1 MEKEQLQIFQK
12 EQLNILKEVHAV
24 CTEHHLTYYIIC
36 GTALGAVRH
45 GGFIPW
51 DPDIDIAMP
60 REDYDRFVNHFWQQM
75 DEKYRCVSMKD
86 YKDYVS
92 PHAIVYLKNSRLKK
106 HKPDYFRNELRPVG
120 IYLDVMP
127 LDVAP
132 MDADAQE
139 RQAKAIARIKYY
151 RQWKLYSLGQS
162 KGFKRKITR
171 LILRMLLFPVSMRF
185 FNNKLEKEITRYS
198 DDKESTLWCSMT
210 SHYSYK
216 KQCMP
221 ISMYGTPTLIRFEG
235 LEVYGPEQMTDYLK
249 RIYGD
254 YMALPPLAERQKS
267 ANHFDSV
274 EVW

>member
-1 MEKEQLQIFQK
+1 MEKEQLQLFRQ
-12 EQLNILKEVHAV
+12 EQLKILEEIHALCV
-24 CTEHHLTYYIIC
+24 KNHLTYYLIC

-60 REDYDRFVNHFWQQM
+60 REDYDQFVNHDWKQL
-75 DEKYRCVSMKD
+75 DSKYRCVSMVD
-86 YKDYVS
+86 YRNYVS
-92 PHAIVYLKNSRLKK
+92 PHAVVYLKNSKLTK
-106 HKPDYFRNELRPVG
+106 HKPDYLREELRPVG

-132 MDADAQE
+132 MNVVAQE
-139 RQAKAIARIKYY
+139 RQAKAISKINFFRKIKT
-151 RQWKLYSLGQS
+151 YSLGRS
-162 KGFKRKITR
+162 NSHKKRVLRFFLR
-171 LILRMLLFPVSMRF
+171 LIMWPVSMRY
-185 FNNKLEKEITRYS
+185 FNQKLEKEITRYRN
-198 DDKESTLWCSMT
+198 DKTSTLWCSMT

-221 ISMYGTPTLIRFEG
+221 KAMYGTPTLIKFEG
-235 LEVYGPEQMTDYLK
+235 TEAYGPEQMTDYLT

-254 YMALPPLAERQKS
+254 YMKLPPLSERIKC
-267 ANHFDSV
+267 ANYFDSV

>member
-1 MEKEQLQIFQK
+1 MEKEQLRVFQQ
-12 EQLNILKEVHAV
+12 EQLKILEEIHAL
-24 CTEHHLTYYIIC
+24 CTKHHLTYYIIC

-60 REDYDRFVNHFWQQM
+60 REDYDRFVNHDWKQL
-75 DEKYRCVSMKD
+75 DPKYRCVSMAD
-86 YKDYVS
+86 YKNYVS
-92 PHAIVYLKNSRLKK
+92 PHAVVYLKNSKLTK
-106 HKPDYFRNELRPVG
+106 HKPDYFREELRPVG

-132 MDADAQE
+132 MDVADQE
-139 RQAKAIARIKYY
+139 QQAKAISRIKSF
-151 RQWKLYSLGQS
+151 RKIKLYSLGQS
-162 KGFKRKITR
+162 NSHKRRLLRCLLR
-171 LILRMLLFPVSMRF
+171 LIMWPVSMRY
-185 FNNKLEKEITRYS
+185 FNQKLEKEITRYRN
-198 DDKESTLWCSMT
+198 DKTSALWCSMT

-221 ISMYGTPTLIRFEG
+221 KAMYGTPTLIKFEG
-235 LEVYGPEQMTDYLK
+235 IEVYGPEQMTDYLTQ
-249 RIYGD
+249 IYGD
-254 YMALPPLAERQKS
+254 YMKIPPLSERMKS

>member
-1 MEKEQLQIFQK
+1 MEKEQLKIFQQ
-12 EQLNILKEVHAV
+12 EQLNILKEIHAL
-24 CTEHHLTYYIIC
+24 CKKNHLTYYIIC

-60 REDYDRFVNHFWQQM
+60 REDYDRFVNHDWQQM
-75 DEKYRCVSMKD
+75 DNKYRCVSLKD
-86 YKDYVS
+86 YKNYVS
-92 PHAIVYLKNSRLKK
+92 PHAIVYLKNSKLTK
-106 HKPDYFRNELRPVG
+106 HKPDYFREELRPVG

-132 MDADAQE
+132 MNVAAQE
-139 RQAKAIARIKYY
+139 RQAKAISRIKSF
-151 RQWKLYSLGQS
+151 RKIKLYSLGQS
-162 KGFKRKITR
+162 NSYKKR
-171 LILRMLLFPVSMRF
+171 ILRLLLGIITWPVSMRY
-185 FNNKLEKEITRYS
+185 FNQKLEKEITRYRN
-198 DDKESTLWCSMT
+198 DKTSNLWCSMT

-221 ISMYGTPTLIRFEG
+221 IAMYGTPTLIKFEG
-235 LEVYGPEQMTDYLK
+235 IEVYGPEQMTDYLTQ
-249 RIYGD
+249 IYGD
-254 YMALPPLAERQKS
+254 YMQIPPLSERTKS

>member
-1 MEKEQLQIFQK
+1 MEKEQLKIFQQ
-12 EQLNILKEVHAV
+12 EQLKILEEIHSLCIKN
-24 CTEHHLTYYIIC
+24 HLTYYIIC

-60 REDYDRFVNHFWQQM
+60 REDYDRFINHDWQQM
-75 DEKYRCVSMKD
+75 DSKYRCVSLKD
-86 YKDYVS
+86 YKNYVS
-92 PHAIVYLKNSRLKK
+92 PHAIVYLKNSKLTK

-132 MDADAQE
+132 MSVTEQE
-139 RQAKAIARIKYY
+139 KQAKAISKIKSF
-151 RQWKLYSLGQS
+151 RKIKLYSLGQS
-162 KGFKRKITR
+162 NGLTKMIVR
-171 LILRMLLFPVSMRF
+171 LFLRMIMYPVSMRF
-185 FNNKLEKEITRYS
+185 FNQKLEKEITRYR
-198 DDKESTLWCSMT
+198 DDKTSTLWCSMT
-210 SHYSYK
+210 SHYSYR

-221 ISMYGTPTLIRFEG
+221 KTMYGTPTLIKFEG
-235 LEVYGPEQMTDYLK
+235 IEVYGPEQMSDYLTQ
-249 RIYGD
+249 IYGD
-254 YMALPPLAERQKS
+254 YMQIPPLSERMKS

>member
-1 MEKEQLQIFQK
+1 MEKEQLKIFQQ
-12 EQLNILKEVHAV
+12 EQLNILKEIHVL
-24 CTEHHLTYYIIC
+24 CKKNHLTYYIIC

-60 REDYDRFVNHFWQQM
+60 REDYDRFVNHDWQQM
-75 DEKYRCVSMKD
+75 DNKYRCVSLKD
-86 YKDYVS
+86 YKNYVS
-92 PHAIVYLKNSRLKK
+92 PHAIVYLKNSKLTK
-106 HKPDYFRNELRPVG
+106 HKPDYFREELRPVG

-132 MDADAQE
+132 MNVAAQE
-139 RQAKAIARIKYY
+139 RQAKAISRIKSF
-151 RQWKLYSLGQS
+151 RKIKLYSLGQS
-162 KGFKRKITR
+162 NSYKKR
-171 LILRMLLFPVSMRF
+171 ILRLLLGIITWPVSMRY
-185 FNNKLEKEITRYS
+185 FNQKLEKEITRYRN
-198 DDKESTLWCSMT
+198 DKTSNLWCSMT

-221 ISMYGTPTLIRFEG
+221 IAMYGTPTLIKFEG
-235 LEVYGPEQMTDYLK
+235 IEVYGPEQMTDYLTQ
-249 RIYGD
+249 IYGD
-254 YMALPPLAERQKS
+254 YMQIPPLSERTKS

>member
-1 MEKEQLQIFQK
+1 MEKEQLKVFQQEQIK
-12 EQLNILKEVHAV
+12 ILEEIHAL
-24 CTEHHLTYYIIC
+24 CTKNKLTYYIIC

-60 REDYDRFVNHFWQQM
+60 REDYDRFVNHDWQQM
-75 DEKYRCVSMKD
+75 DAKYRCVSLKD
-86 YKDYVS
+86 YKNYVS
-92 PHAIVYLKNSRLKK
+92 PHAIVYLKNSKLTK
-106 HKPDYFRNELRPVG
+106 HKPDYFREELRPVG

-132 MDADAQE
+132 MDVSDQE
-139 RQAKAIARIKYY
+139 RQAKAIARIKFF
-151 RQWKLYSLGQS
+151 RKFKLYSLGKSHSNKKQLL
-162 KGFKRKITR
+162 R
-171 LILRMLLFPVSMRF
+171 LILDIFLWPVTMQY
-185 FNNKLEKEITRYS
+185 FNKKLEKEITRYS
-198 DDKESTLWCSMT
+198 KDKTSTLWCSMT
-210 SHYSYK
+210 SHYSYR

-221 ISMYGTPTLIRFEG
+221 RSMYGTPTLIKFEG
-235 LEVYGPEQMTDYLK
+235 IEVYGPEQMTDYLT

-254 YMALPPLAERQKS
+254 YMKVLPVSEQIKS